1 MGDISD
7 IMARLSIF
15 ALPVLLAIT
24 LHEWGH
30 AWSADKLGDST
41 ARSLGRVSLNP
52 IRHIDPFGTI
62 LVPAMLLMIG
72 GFLFGWAKPV
82 PVNPRYFKSPR
93 RDMALVALA
102 GPAANLLMAAGWAL
116 VYKGAVVLLA
126 GGNEWLGI
134 PLAMMARAGI
144 YLNIVLCVLNM
155 LPLPPLDGS
164 AIVSW
169 LLPEKLADAY
179 NSIGPFGLFIL
190 LGLVAAGLLGPIM
203 SGPIGV
209 LMSTYDQI
217 FGLGLRGLGMR

>member
-1 MGDISD
+1 
-7 IMARLSIF
+7 
-15 ALPVLLAIT
+15 
-24 LHEWGH
+24 
-30 AWSADKLGDST
+30 
-41 ARSLGRVSLNP
+41 
-52 IRHIDPFGTI
+52 
-62 LVPAMLLMIG
+62 
-72 GFLFGWAKPV
+72 
-82 PVNPRYFKSPR
+82 
-93 RDMALVALA
+93 
-102 GPAANLLMAAGWAL
+102 
-116 VYKGAVVLLA
+116 
-126 GGNEWLGI
+126 
-134 PLAMMARAGI
+134 
-144 YLNIVLCVLNM
+144 M